1 MRKSTLFVT
10 SLVSLSAVTLAW
22 NQGQQ
27 SGDDLLLPAI
37 DTSVDAQPTQVAPS
51 ETQSAATEPG
61 QTPTAEPSPQDT
73 TATNQPTS
81 TTKPTSSA
89 PQTPAPAAT
98 QPPAPTVVTQNS
110 DPIDY
115 KYGTVQIAMTKTDG
129 TITSIKMVQGDATN
143 GRAEAYVTLINAT
156 IQVQGTN
163 YGNISGATFTT
174 DAFKKAVDNVLKKF

>member
-27 SGDDLLLPAI
+27 SGDELLLPAV

-51 ETQSAATEPG
+51 ETQPAATEPG
-61 QTPTAEPSPQDT
+61 QTATAEPIPQDT
-73 TATNQPTS
+73 SATSEPTA
-81 TTKPTSSA
+81 TTKPTSTATATA
-89 PQTPAPAAT
+89 PPAPAAP
-98 QPPAPTVVTQNS
+98 QVVTQNS

-143 GRAEAYVTLINAT
+143 GRAGAYVTLIDAT

-163 YGNISGATFTT
+163 YGNISGATFTV